1 MTQSPTG
8 IEERHYG
15 NVRVLLAPLPAASTR
30 REAELEAERMLL
42 PGLTIRHNADGAP
55 SVEGSDEAI
64 SISHSRTHIA
74 IAIGGAAPLGI
85 DIETPRAQ
93 LRAVAPRV
101 LSADELRVYGTT
113 TDGLLRAWTLKEALY
128 KAALTPGPDFRRDI
142 RLPLDLTKKE
152 ATVML
157 PGGGTKSF
165 VILAAEAAAGGFLS
179 LVLGLGS
186 KA

>member
-1 MTQSPTG
+1 MTQFLTG
-8 IEERHYG
+8 IKERHYG
-15 NVRVLLAPLPAASTR
+15 DVRVLLAPLPAAPTR
-30 REAELEAERMLL
+30 REAELAAERMLL
-42 PGLTIRHNADGAP
+42 LPGLSIRHNADGAP

-74 IAIGGAAPLGI
+74 IAIGGEAPLGI

-101 LSADELRVYGTT
+101 LSAAELDAYGTT
-113 TDGLLRAWTLKEALY
+113 PDGLLRAWTLKEALY
-128 KAALTPGPDFRRDI
+128 KAALTPGLDFRRDI

-152 ATVML
+152 ATVVL

-165 VILAAEAAAGGFLS
+165 IILAAEAAAGGFLS
-179 LVLGLGS
+179 LVRG
-186 KA
+186 KV